1 MTEIERIQSHRDAVR
16 RHSAKYRP
24 ITIRPTKEQAALIA
38 AAAEQAGMSVQA
50 YALEAV
56 LRGVGANAPL

>member
-1 MTEIERIQSHRDAVR
+1 MTEEEKRQSHRDAVK

-50 YALEAV
+50 YALKAV
-56 LRGVGANAPL
+56 MEKMQ